1 MSPDSAQ
8 PKPRR
13 RGGVLLPTIIV
24 LGLIVIS
31 FVIFTGFYT
40 DWLWFGSV
48 DKSEVFTTTL
58 LTRIGLF
65 VGFGLLMG
73 ISIGLVLF
81 WAYRSRAGKPRA
93 LSTLHRAGPPHRHD
107 RRLGRGGCSRRSFGC
122 RGVDNLPDVAQR
134 DTVRYH

>member
-1 MSPDSAQ
+1 VSFDFSASMSPDSAQ

-58 LTRIGLF
+58 ITRVSLF
-65 VGFGLLMG
+65 LGFGLLAHG
-73 ISIGLVLF
+73 TQHSKKL
-81 WAYRSRAGKPRA
+81 P
-93 LSTLHRAGPPHRHD
+93 LSFDDLHCPSSP
-107 RRLGRGGCSRRSFGC
+107 L
-122 RGVDNLPDVAQR
+122 
-134 DTVRYH
+134 